1 MGRIYCNKAVGG
13 VSAQMTPR
21 PRRCSRRRG
30 LVPLRRFIA
39 HFHGNGL
46 RSRSSAWCL
55 TAELLSWKWKNQR
68 RSSHGL
74 ASPDFY
80 GDWST
85 ARLIFPLFSSPRA
98 LIACMYT
105 HTNTHTRTKSPSTHF
120 PAALALLDSQVSRGP
135 LGPLR
140 RPNKDNNWLQFIV
153 GCVEPHPT
161 FDLLFGGRRPLP
173 RPALPSS
180 VSSPAPPSH
189 P

>member
-1 MGRIYCNKAVGG
+1 
-13 VSAQMTPR
+13 MTPR
-21 PRRCSRRRG
+21 PRRCSCRRG
-30 LVPLRRFIA
+30 LVPPRRFIA

-68 RSSHGL
+68 RSSRGL

-80 GDWST
+80 GDWRA
-85 ARLIFPLFSSPRA
+85 ARPIFPLFFFLPEGFDCMHVHTHAHARRA
-98 LIACMYT
+98 HL
-105 HTNTHTRTKSPSTHF
+105 P
-120 PAALALLDSQVSRGP
+120 DSQVSRGL

-140 RPNKDNNWLQFIV
+140 QPNKDDNWLQFIV

-161 FDLLFGGRRPLP
+161 FDLLFGGRRRPPLP
-173 RPALPSS
+173 S